1 MRIFI
6 KLPIGKPG
14 AGKGTRV
21 SKFLKGREDQYEV
34 LGTSALLKAEVK
46 AQTELGKRAK
56 ACMDAGN
63 LVPDEIVIG
72 IVIGAIRNA
81 KKTVILD
88 GFPRTVN
95 QAKALLDAD
104 IYPDSII
111 KFYVDD
117 EVVVERAK
125 DRIVC
130 ADCGEPY
137 TLNNFN
143 PPKEPG
149 ICDKCGGVLK
159 KRKDDEETTVRHR
172 LNVYQEETY
181 PIIEFFKEKGFA
193 VHTIDSN
200 TPGVSET
207 FEKLM
212 LEK

>member
-1 MRIFI
+1 MRNFI

-21 SKFLKGREDQYEV
+21 SKFLKNREDQFEV

-46 AQTELGKRAK
+46 AQTELGMRAK

-72 IVIGAIRNA
+72 IVINAIRNA

-95 QAKALLDAD
+95 QAKALLEAD
-104 IYPDSII
+104 IYPEEVIE
-111 KFYVDD
+111 FYVDD

-130 ADCGEPY
+130 SNCGEPY
-137 TLNNFN
+137 TLNDFN
-143 PPKEPG
+143 PPKVEG
-149 ICDKCGGVLK
+149 ICDKCGGILK
-159 KRKDDEETTVRHR
+159 KRKDDDESIVRHR
-172 LNVYQEETY
+172 LKVYQEETY
-181 PIIEFFKEKGFA
+181 PILEFFKEEGIA
-193 VHTIDSN
+193 VYTINSN
-200 TPGVSET
+200 TPEVSEV

-212 LEK
+212 LKK

>member
-46 AQTELGKRAK
+46 AQTELGIRAK

-72 IVIGAIRNA
+72 IVINAIKNA

-95 QAKALLDAD
+95 QAKALLEAD
-104 IYPDSII
+104 IYPDNVIE
-111 KFYVDD
+111 FYVDD
-117 EVVVERAK
+117 EVVVQRAK

-130 ADCGEPY
+130 KNCGEPY
-137 TLNNFN
+137 TLNDFN
-143 PPKEPG
+143 PPKVQG
-149 ICDKCGGVLK
+149 VCDICGGELY
-159 KRKDDEETTVRHR
+159 KRKDDEESIVRHR
-172 LNVYQEETY
+172 LVVYEEETY
-181 PIIEFFKEKGFA
+181 PIIEFFKEHGIE
-193 VHTIDSN
+193 VHTINSN
-200 TPGVSET
+200 EPDVGKV
-207 FEKLM
+207 FENLM
-212 LEK
+212 LER